1 MQRKVIKAMM
11 LEWEEKYPNRKEI
24 MMTALGKVHPS
35 HLFDSEIYDFDS
47 LTDKI
52 NIEKAG

>member
-52 NIEKAG
+52 NIEKVG